1 MPFVWILIW
10 MDMNTSL
17 FRVTLKQLSI
27 YILSAFQKNPP
38 KILSF
43 SIFVLWHAE
52 LLYFF
57 LLFCQSFRD
66 WRYWNLV
73 PWVWLHSLLFSNFHL
88 SFGHPF
94 FPLLFTR
101 FILSIYNSLS
111 DPFNYF
117 LPIPLPLLLS
127 LLTFCVRPS
136 PLPRINGLILLL
148 KQMSIRAQWG
158 DRVQYKRYKEALNSQ
173 RRGWCPSKQPAVI
186 SLLWHFAWR
195 TL

>member
-1 MPFVWILIW
+1 
-10 MDMNTSL
+10 MNTSL

-27 YILSAFQKNPP
+27 YVVCIPKKTPP

-43 SIFVLWHAE
+43 SIFVLRHAG

-57 LLFCQSFRD
+57 LLF
-66 WRYWNLV
+66 WYWNLV
-73 PWVWLHSLLFSNFHL
+73 PRVWLYIFSGSIFIAVFKFSTLFWSPLFS
-88 SFGHPF
+88 
-94 FPLLFTR
+94 PLLFTS

-136 PLPRINGLILLL
+136 LLPRINGLILLL

-173 RRGWCPSKQPAVI
+173 CRGWCPSKQPAVI